1 MNIRELY
8 KVIYHSIVENDE
20 ILYPR
25 STMTDNEKIR
35 RDEFISRKAHTF
47 AIKNVWKFRH
57 KIFNKKQ
64 MWSD

>member
-1 MNIRELY
+1 MNVRELY

-20 ILYPR
+20 IMFPR
-25 STMTDNEKIR
+25 DRMTESQKLQA
-35 RDEFISRKAHTF
+35 DEFISRKAHAF

-57 KIFNKKQ
+57 NIFNKKQ